1 MSLYQFLIFIHVLGA
16 VALFVAIG
24 IEAVSLARLRQAE
37 TVADARVWL
46 RSLKL
51 PGRLGP
57 IAMLTALA
65 SGAWM
70 MKVSWGYQPW
80 IAVALVA
87 LVGMAV
93 TGGAIS
99 LRGMRRLRT
108 ALRAET
114 GSGLSERAR
123 TIRSSPALVTSLRI
137 RIALGV
143 GILGLMTMKPSDHA
157 TAVLVFGTA
166 ALAALVASIGFAR
179 RSGAPTHPTATAAH
193 GVVIAGEHDLRQA

>member
-24 IEAVSLARLRQAE
+24 IEAVALGRLRRAE
-37 TVADARVWL
+37 SPAAARVWL
-46 RSLKL
+46 GLFRL

-80 IAVALVA
+80 IAGALA
-87 LVGMAV
+87 AMVGMAV
-93 TGGAIS
+93 IGGVVS
-99 LRGMRRLRT
+99 LRRMRRLRA
-108 ALRAET
+108 ALHAE
-114 GSGLSERAR
+114 SGLSDAL
-123 TIRSSPALVTSLRI
+123 RSGPALVTSLRL

-143 GILGLMTMKPSDHA
+143 GILALMTMKPSDHA
-157 TAVLVFGTA
+157 TATLVLAMAV
-166 ALAALVASIGFAR
+166 LAAFAASIPLAMRPVNTGNIR
-179 RSGAPTHPTATAAH
+179 NERTIEAP
-193 GVVIAGEHDLRQA
+193 GRI